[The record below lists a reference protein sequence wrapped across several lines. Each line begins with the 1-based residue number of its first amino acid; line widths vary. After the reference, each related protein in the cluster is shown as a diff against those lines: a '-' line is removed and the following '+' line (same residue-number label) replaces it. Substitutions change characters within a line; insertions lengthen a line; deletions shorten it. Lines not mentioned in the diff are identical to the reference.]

1 MATWSCSRHGDLSPW
16 QQWRHGNS
24 VTMATLAPAAEVGV
38 FRVLFLTGGVIC
50 MLISLPV
57 LPYPKDFASL
67 DRPKKSLFMGKHG
80 VLIFSAAGLCFHLV
94 FFIYIFI
101 FSLLHGFFL

>member
-1 MATWSCSRHGDLSPW
+1 
-16 QQWRHGNS
+16 
-24 VTMATLAPAAEVGV
+24 MATLAPAAEVGV

-50 MLISLPV
+50 MLISLPG

-80 VLIFSAAGLCFHLV
+80 VLMFQQLGYV
-94 FFIYIFI
+94 FLI
-101 FSLLHGFFL
+101 